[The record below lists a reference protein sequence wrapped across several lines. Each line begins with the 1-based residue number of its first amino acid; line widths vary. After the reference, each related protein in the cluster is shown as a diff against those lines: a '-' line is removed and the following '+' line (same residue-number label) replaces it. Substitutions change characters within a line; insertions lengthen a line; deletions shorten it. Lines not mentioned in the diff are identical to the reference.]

1 MSVSALIPAIF
12 VIGAF
17 FILMFLKS
25 KNKRK

>member
-1 MSVSALIPAIF
+1 MSLQALIPALL

-17 FILMFLKS
+17 FILMFMKS